1 LWKEALAVNSHNHGM
16 ATAVQLPE
24 QGSMEGVLDL
34 EVNKPSGPFC
44 SGGFSDEDENKQRI
58 QTATTATTTTTMTT
72 MMLFFLFGLFFLLA
86 GADAPDVEQYLRELL
101 QKLETIGSNVAPPL
115 PVPLMA
121 AAVLVG
127 TTVFTS
133 ILSRFAAAWSR
144 LVRWASAPVARCRCL
159 TILCSLVSVIDY
171 LLSPFK
177 LDDLKDRMIE
187 SLEKDLM
194 DARENAAAAREHAAT
209 ARENATTIR
218 EVLASTAQ
226 ARDRATRR
234 ADIAERQVKQLRAEV
249 QTFYHAF

>member
-1 LWKEALAVNSHNHGM
+1 
-16 ATAVQLPE
+16 
-24 QGSMEGVLDL
+24 
-34 EVNKPSGPFC
+34 
-44 SGGFSDEDENKQRI
+44 
-58 QTATTATTTTTMTT
+58 
-72 MMLFFLFGLFFLLA
+72 
-86 GADAPDVEQYLRELL
+86 
-101 QKLETIGSNVAPPL
+101 
-115 PVPLMA
+115 
-121 AAVLVG
+121 
-127 TTVFTS
+127 
-133 ILSRFAAAWSR
+133 
-144 LVRWASAPVARCRCL
+144 
-159 TILCSLVSVIDY
+159 VIDY